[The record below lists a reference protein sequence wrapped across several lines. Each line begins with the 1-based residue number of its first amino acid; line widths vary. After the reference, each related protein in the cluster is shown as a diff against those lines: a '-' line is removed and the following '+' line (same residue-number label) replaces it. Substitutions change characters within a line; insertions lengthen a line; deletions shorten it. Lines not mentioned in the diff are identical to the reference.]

1 MLGREESAEAAADI
15 PEDIVMAAIANLPA
29 SWIGPDFLMR
39 GISLASS
46 LPWLTR
52 APVEHLFLPR
62 AWLGTLTLAPSLREV
77 ASWFEPYKTLR
88 TSGRPVTH
96 VRAAPKVGRNEPCA
110 CGSGRKSKHCCTLAL
125 AAG

>member
-1 MLGREESAEAAADI
+1 VLACTAANRTRSWESILLVAERRQ
-15 PEDIVMAAIANLPA
+15 VL
-29 SWIGPDFLMR
+29 S
-39 GISLASS
+39 ASS
-46 LPWLTR
+46 VTWGRRTFLH

-62 AWLGTLTLAPSLREV
+62 TWLGTLTVAPSLREV